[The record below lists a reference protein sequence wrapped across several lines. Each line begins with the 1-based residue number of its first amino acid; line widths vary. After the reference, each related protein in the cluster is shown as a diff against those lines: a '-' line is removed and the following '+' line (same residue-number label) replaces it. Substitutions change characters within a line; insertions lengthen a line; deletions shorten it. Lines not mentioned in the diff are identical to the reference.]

1 MKIEAIESMGLF
13 SSHILTMS
21 KAKTQVD
28 LLQANL
34 FQTSMSGVCAAIDW
48 LMSKAQHDGY
58 ADVSEETRNTNES
71 FQAKDPKLQYGD
83 PARSID
89 ASMSNCRP
97 IDAGR
102 GPSPRPSYPGY
113 FNEHD
118 QLSRSVLTKT

>member
-1 MKIEAIESMGLF
+1 
-13 SSHILTMS
+13 MS

-71 FQAKDPKLQYGD
+71 FQAKDPKRKI
-83 PARSID
+83 P
-89 ASMSNCRP
+89 N
-97 IDAGR
+97 
-102 GPSPRPSYPGY
+102 
-113 FNEHD
+113 
-118 QLSRSVLTKT
+118 